1 MKRGDSLSK
10 QLKSRASEKPKS
22 DNDVYEG
29 NFKTIVSTGSTLL
42 DLIIS
47 GRRVRGEEFQPVF
60 CRNICPES
68 MWKTSIFVR

>member
-10 QLKSRASEKPKS
+10 QLKSRVSEKPKS

-47 GRRVRGEEFQPVF
+47 GRRVRGGGIPNRYF
-60 CRNICPES
+60 CRNIWP
-68 MWKTSIFVR
+68 